1 MQTKSFVVS
10 IMLVA
15 GLLAGCGGIESDT
28 EVGSASIGGESAEV
42 SAQACNDCGWLFVRC
57 MSRAS
62 TNEAAAQ
69 CEESRALCEET
80 FCNQVRQASACSDT
94 CDAKLNTCLR
104 NGTVHLSI
112 CFDRHENCMQMCP
125 IEE

>member
-1 MQTKSFVVS
+1 MQAKSFVMG

-15 GLLAGCGGIESDT
+15 GLLAGCGGIEGDT
-28 EVGSASIGGESAEV
+28 EVGSAPAGGESAEV
-42 SAQACNDCGWLFVRC
+42 SAQACSDCGWLFVRC

-80 FCNQVRQASACSDT
+80 FCYPVRQASACSDT
-94 CDAKLNTCLR
+94 CDTKLNNCLR
-104 NGTVHLSI
+104 SGSVHMSI
-112 CFDRHENCMQMCP
+112 CFDRHESCMQTCP

>member
-1 MQTKSFVVS
+1 MQAKSFVMG

-15 GLLAGCGGIESDT
+15 GLLAGCGGIEGDT
-28 EVGSASIGGESAEV
+28 EAGSAPAGGESAEV
-42 SAQACNDCGWLFVRC
+42 SAQACSDCGWLFVRC

-80 FCNQVRQASACSDT
+80 FCYPMRQASAQGAPQGAD
-94 CDAKLNTCLR
+94 
-104 NGTVHLSI
+104 
-112 CFDRHENCMQMCP
+112 
-125 IEE
+125 